1 MCVAKSELEML
12 LEHPNICSSPLPIIF
27 FANKMDV
34 PGALSP
40 VECSQQLEL
49 ERISER
55 PWHITLTHY
64 QSIPLSSLSYILDR
78 PSNAITGM
86 LSLRVPGV

>member
-12 LEHPNICSSPLPIIF
+12 LEHPNICSSALPIIF

-55 PWHITLTHY
+55 PWHVTLPY
-64 QSIPLSSLSYILDR
+64 QRTPQLSSLAYIL
-78 PSNAITGM
+78 
-86 LSLRVPGV
+86 LSLLIGPAMP

>member
-55 PWHITLTHY
+55 PWHIT
-64 QSIPLSSLSYILDR
+64 
-78 PSNAITGM
+78 PSNAITGT
-86 LSLRVPGV
+86 GVNEGLKWLASHITIKKYK